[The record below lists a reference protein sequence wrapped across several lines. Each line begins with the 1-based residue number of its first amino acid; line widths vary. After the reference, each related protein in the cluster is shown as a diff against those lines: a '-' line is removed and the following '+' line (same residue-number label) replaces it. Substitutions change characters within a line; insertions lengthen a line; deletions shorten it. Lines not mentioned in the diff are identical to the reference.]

1 MGQTRL
7 REESADTLMP
17 LSLRRPPFSLPYQ
30 DQLPLL
36 TALVRSDE
44 APVGAPRDSARFV
57 SATLHHRVAG
67 YVVRALER
75 ERVELPRGDRELLA
89 RHGAI
94 QLVHSG
100 ALRQELAEVEP
111 VLREACGVAP
121 VCVKGPGVADTLYP
135 DHRLRPFSDLDLV
148 VPEDALERGA
158 EALRACGY
166 EEVEEFH
173 SQFARRHG
181 HDRHMRKRIGIR
193 TVDVELHWRV
203 GDDPTCAALNHPLLS
218 SSTCLT
224 IAGAEVH
231 VPPPAEQLVCLAA
244 HLLSDR
250 TKRLIWVQDLT
261 LAARSASAESWRQSF
276 ELADRLG
283 LGWVLHR
290 ALDYAARHLGLERDR
305 PLPAGAP
312 PPWGPLRA
320 VEELNVPASLHFG
333 RLAAL
338 GGLARVRYLREVL
351 LPTGEGLRGTVGQ
364 DGAGRWRLAARH
376 VRSIGAGI
384 RPRR

>member
-1 MGQTRL
+1 
-7 REESADTLMP
+7 
-17 LSLRRPPFSLPYQ
+17 LSLRRPPLSLPYQ

-44 APVGAPRDSARFV
+44 MPVGAPQESARFV
-57 SATLHHRVAG
+57 AAALHHRVTG
-67 YVVRALER
+67 YVTRALER
-75 ERVELPRGDRELLA
+75 DRLELPREDRELLA
-89 RHGAI
+89 RRGAI

-100 ALRQELAEVEP
+100 ALRQELAVVEP
-111 VLREACGVAP
+111 LLREACGAPP
-121 VCVKGPGVADTLYP
+121 VCVKGPAVADTLYP

-158 EALRACGY
+158 EALEAHGY

-173 SQFARRHG
+173 PEFARRHG
-181 HDRHMRKRIGIR
+181 HDRHMRRRIGIR

-203 GDDPTCAALNHPLLS
+203 GDDPTCAALNHSLLA
-218 SSTCLT
+218 SSTSLT
-224 IAGAEVH
+224 IAGTAVH
-231 VPPPAEQLVCLAA
+231 VPPAAEQLVCLSA

-250 TKRLIWVQDLT
+250 TKRLIWVQDVA
-261 LAARSASAESWRQSF
+261 LAARSASAESWRRAF
-276 ELADRLG
+276 ELADQLG

-290 ALDYAARHLGLERDR
+290 ALDYAARHLALERER
-305 PLPAGAP
+305 PLPIGEP

-320 VEELNVPASLHFG
+320 VEELNVPASLHVG

-338 GGLARVRYLREVL
+338 GGRARIRYLREVL
-351 LPTGEGLRGTVGQ
+351 LPTAAGLRGTVGQ

-384 RPRR
+384 RPKR

>member
-1 MGQTRL
+1 
-7 REESADTLMP
+7 MP
-17 LSLRRPPFSLPYQ
+17 LSLRRPPLSLPYQ
-30 DQLPLL
+30 DQLALL
-36 TALVRSDE
+36 TPLVSSDE
-44 APVGAPRDSARFV
+44 RVVGAPRDSARFV
-57 SATLHHRVAG
+57 AATLHHRVTG
-67 YVVRALER
+67 YVIRALER
-75 ERVELPRGDRELLA
+75 DRISLSRRDRELLA
-89 RHGAI
+89 RRGGI

-100 ALRQELAEVEP
+100 ALRQELAAVAP
-111 VLREACGVAP
+111 VLAEACGAPP
-121 VCVKGPGVADTLYP
+121 VCVKGPAVAETLYP
-135 DHRLRPFSDLDLV
+135 EHRLRPFSDLDLV
-148 VPEDALERGA
+148 VPEDALESGA
-158 EALRACGY
+158 TALKARGY

-173 SQFARRHG
+173 PAFGRRHG

-203 GDDPTCAALNHPLLS
+203 GDDPTCTPLNHALLAS
-218 SSTCLT
+218 SARILVGDT
-224 IAGAEVH
+224 EVH
-231 VPPPAEQLVCLAA
+231 VPQPAEQLVCLAA

-250 TKRLIWVQDLT
+250 TKRLIWVQDVA
-261 LAARSASAESWRQSF
+261 LAARSASAASWQRTF

-290 ALDYAARHLGLERDR
+290 ALDYAAQHLELERER
-305 PLPAGAP
+305 PLPAGSP
-312 PPWGPLRA
+312 PRWGPIRA

-338 GGLARVRYLREVL
+338 GGRARVRYLREVL
-351 LPTGEGLRGTVGQ
+351 LPTADGLRGTVGQ

>member
-1 MGQTRL
+1 
-7 REESADTLMP
+7 MP
-17 LSLRRPPFSLPYQ
+17 VRLRRPPLSLPYG

-36 TALVRSDE
+36 TALVSSEDDAVS
-44 APVGAPRDSARFV
+44 APHDSARFV
-57 SATLHHRVAG
+57 AATLHHRVTG
-67 YVVRALER
+67 YVTRALER
-75 ERVELPRGDRELLA
+75 DRLRLPRTERDRLA

-100 ALRQELAEVEP
+100 ALRQELAAVEP
-111 VLREACGVAP
+111 VLREACGASA
-121 VCVKGPGVADTLYP
+121 VCVKGPAVADTLYP

-158 EALRACGY
+158 DAMRARGY

-173 SQFARRHG
+173 PAFARRHG
-181 HDRHMRKRIGIR
+181 HDRHMRRRIGIR
-193 TVDVELHWRV
+193 TIDVELHWRV
-203 GDDPTCAALNHPLLS
+203 GDDPACAALNHGFLA
-218 SSTCLT
+218 SSTRVA
-224 IAGAEVH
+224 IAGADVH

-250 TKRLIWVQDLT
+250 SKRLVWVQDLA
-261 LAARSASAESWRQSF
+261 LAARSASDASWRRAF
-276 ELADRLG
+276 ELADQLG
-283 LGWVLHR
+283 LSWVLHR
-290 ALDYAARHLGLERDR
+290 ALDYAALHLGLERER
-305 PLPAGAP
+305 PLPAGSP

-320 VEELNVPASLHFG
+320 VEELNVPASLHLG

-338 GGLARVRYLREVL
+338 GGSARVRYLREVL
-351 LPTGEGLRGTVGQ
+351 VPTAEGLRGTVGQ

>member
-1 MGQTRL
+1 MGKCARPG
-7 REESADTLMP
+7 SADTLRA
-17 LSLRRPPFSLPYQ
+17 LSLRRPPFNLPYQ
-30 DQLPLL
+30 DQVPLL
-36 TALVRSDE
+36 TGLLRSDD
-44 APVGAPRDSARFV
+44 APVGAPPDSARFV

-67 YVVRALER
+67 YVTRALER
-75 ERVELPRGDRELLA
+75 GQVELPRADRELLA

-100 ALRQELAEVEP
+100 ALRQELAVVEP
-111 VLREACGVAP
+111 VLREACGAPP
-121 VCVKGPGVADTLYP
+121 VCVKGPAVADTLYP
-135 DHRLRPFSDLDLV
+135 DQRLRPFSDLDLV
-148 VPEDALERGA
+148 VPEDALEGGA
-158 EALRACGY
+158 EALCAHGY

-173 SQFARRHG
+173 SEFARRHG

-203 GDDPTCAALNHPLLS
+203 GDDPTCAALNYSLLA
-218 SSTCLT
+218 SSTSLA
-224 IAGAEVH
+224 IGGAQVH
-231 VPPPAEQLVCLAA
+231 VAAPAEQLVCLAA

-250 TKRLIWVQDLT
+250 SKRLIWVQDVA
-261 LAARSASAESWRQSF
+261 LAARGASPETWRHAF

-290 ALDYAARHLGLERDR
+290 ALDYAERHVGLERER

-333 RLAAL
+333 RLASL
-338 GGLARVRYLREVL
+338 EGLARVRYLREVL
-351 LPTGEGLRGTVGQ
+351 LPTARGLQGTVGQ
-364 DGAGRWRLAARH
+364 DGAGRWRMAARH